1 MSSIWTSRPLR
12 FSPMAS
18 ARACIVVWTVISIAT
33 SIRDGGGWGLRLTD
47 DGSTT
52 GVLLTRWHDG
62 DRTARD
68 ALLDRHLPWL
78 REQVHRQLGAALR
91 SRAETGDFV
100 HEVVSEFL
108 EYAPKFRV
116 TDEKAFRALLMRI
129 VETTL
134 QDQSDWYRA
143 KRRDFARSVPLPTD
157 TVLGLDPPRHQPPTP
172 SQIASTN
179 EETSWA
185 RLALELLDAEDR
197 RLVVMRE
204 IDGST
209 FREIAAALAIS
220 DDAAERRYRK
230 AFERLGFRIKAL
242 KRGDVSS
249 AASDGSE

>member
-1 MSSIWTSRPLR
+1 MTS
-12 FSPMAS
+12 AS
-18 ARACIVVWTVISIAT
+18 ASIVVWTVISVVT
-33 SIRDGGGWGLRLTD
+33 STQVGGAGEWHLTD

-52 GVLLTRWHDG
+52 GVLLSRWCEG
-62 DRTARD
+62 DRAARD
-68 ALLDRHLPWL
+68 ALLDRHLSWL
-78 REQVHRQLGAALR
+78 REQVHRRLGAALR

-116 TDEKAFRALLMRI
+116 TDERAFRAVLMRM

-143 KRRDFARSVPLPTD
+143 KRRDLARSVPLPSD
-157 TVLGLDPPRHQPPTP
+157 TVLGLDPPRHQPLTP
-172 SQIASTN
+172 SRIASAN
-179 EETSWA
+179 EEIGWA

-204 IDGST
+204 IDGAT
-209 FREIAAALAIS
+209 FREIATALTIS

-242 KRGDVSS
+242 KRGDVTS